1 MVPTPSF
8 ILPRDAGEERGG
20 GFEQLERFERSLRY
34 SRLAPRSWRPVRSIA
49 QSRLKRWLRHW
60 FESANRSCVNKSQK
74 LLFLLDCLADCNS
87 LWSPRKPIMKKILA
101 LILSVIFVASCGT
114 APYTGRSQVILVS
127 EGQEASLGDDAYRHH
142 LRDSVVT
149 HDAEAER
156 IVRKVG
162 ERIARAANKPEYK
175 WEFTVINDPE
185 MVNAFAVPGGKVAVY
200 TGIFVPARD
209 EAGLAVVLGHEVAHA
224 LARHPAERMSQGML
238 LQLGGVGLGV
248 ALGRNPALANQVL
261 QAYGITAGVGVAL
274 PFSRSQETE
283 ADRIGLILM
292 AKAGYDPRVALELW
306 ERMEKKGGKGA
317 PPEFLST
324 HPGYE
329 TRIQQL
335 RSFLPEALGYYQ
347 AGSTR
352 IETLPSAESLDTSTA
367 KSEREL
373 LKRLTA
379 INRFVAEQS
388 GERPVVEALA
398 YELRTSPQIVFQE
411 RQQLRVG
418 YGQYAALRGVSYLG
432 RGSINRVVEQYQRG
446 LSWSE
451 ITSNNGSR
459 LNELTAWIED
469 VMRTTSSMG
478 RQLRNQQ
485 PRPSVR

>member
-1 MVPTPSF
+1 LLRIDKPFLASINRKSYYF
-8 ILPRDAGEERGG
+8 SRN
-20 GFEQLERFERSLRY
+20 RF
-34 SRLAPRSWRPVRSIA
+34 
-49 QSRLKRWLRHW
+49 
-60 FESANRSCVNKSQK
+60 
-74 LLFLLDCLADCNS
+74 ADCNS

-101 LILSVIFVASCGT
+101 LILSVIFMASCAT

-175 WEFTVINDPE
+175 WEFTIINDPE

-248 ALGRNPALANQVL
+248 ALGGNPALANQVM

-335 RSFLPEALGYYQ
+335 RSFLPEALSYYQ

-373 LKRLTA
+373 LKRLAA

-459 LNELTAWIED
+459 LNELTAWIGE
-469 VMRTTSSMG
+469 VMRTTGSMG
-478 RQLRNQQ
+478 RQLRSQQ
-485 PRPSVR
+485 PRPGVRWRP

>member
-1 MVPTPSF
+1 
-8 ILPRDAGEERGG
+8 
-20 GFEQLERFERSLRY
+20 
-34 SRLAPRSWRPVRSIA
+34 
-49 QSRLKRWLRHW
+49 
-60 FESANRSCVNKSQK
+60 
-74 LLFLLDCLADCNS
+74 
-87 LWSPRKPIMKKILA
+87 MKKILA
-101 LILSVIFVASCGT
+101 LILALTFVASCAT

-127 EGQEASLGDDAYRHH
+127 EGQETSLGDDAYRHQ

-200 TGIFVPARD
+200 TGIFAPARD

-248 ALGRNPALANQVL
+248 ALGRNPALANQVM

-335 RSFLPEALGYYQ
+335 RSFLPEALSYYH
-347 AGSTR
+347 AGTTR
-352 IETLPSAESLDTSTA
+352 IETLPSPESLDTATA

-373 LKRLTA
+373 LKRLMA

-398 YELRTSPQIVFQE
+398 YELRTSPQTVFQE

-432 RGSINRVVEQYQRG
+432 RGSINRVVDQYQRG

-451 ITSNNGSR
+451 IASNNGSR
-459 LNELTAWIED
+459 LNDLTAWIGE
-469 VMRTTSSMG
+469 VMRTTNSMG
-478 RQLRNQQ
+478 YQLRNQQ
-485 PRPSVR
+485 PRPGVRLRP